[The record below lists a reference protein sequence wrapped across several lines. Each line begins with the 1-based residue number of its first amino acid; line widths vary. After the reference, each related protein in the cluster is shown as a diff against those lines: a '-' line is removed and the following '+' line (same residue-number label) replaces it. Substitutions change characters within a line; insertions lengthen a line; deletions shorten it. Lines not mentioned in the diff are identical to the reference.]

1 MGCNMCK
8 NKDKLFEDEFKYP
21 LSHSSTEK
29 NKAIPSGLEIKSDII
44 NNISS
49 SKMLKSENILN
60 NLKYN
65 YINENNII
73 TDEENKCNLN
83 KDEDMDKDI
92 NNNYNEIKENNN
104 NDNINNNDINNNI
117 NNDIINEINTDNIN
131 NKSLVIKR
139 INSDD
144 SIKSKSEKEMNN
156 NIDNKSYNS
165 NIFSF
170 NKNDYNSR
178 IINLINEMRLNPNKY
193 SEVIEDN
200 IQYIYKEVRNELN
213 KETGEIEQ
221 KEEYIF
227 QKKVKVRLYEG
238 ENAFLR
244 AADYLKSINP
254 MNELIYKEEI
264 KLDLPDNIE
273 EIKNN
278 NIIKEKIKNKKNIN
292 AFFKDNVRNPEIGLL
307 LMIIG
312 DYKNAQ
318 NKKRNALLNPE
329 YKYIAVN
336 SKFIGD
342 YFVSF
347 FTFSK

>member
-29 NKAIPSGLEIKSDII
+29 NKAIPSGSEIKSDII

-49 SKMLKSENILN
+49 SNMLKSENMLN
-60 NLKYN
+60 NIKFNYINSNNIIADEANKYN
-65 YINENNII
+65 LNKDDNMNKNNNFNNNENDINENN
-73 TDEENKCNLN
+73 
-83 KDEDMDKDI
+83 
-92 NNNYNEIKENNN
+92 NNN
-104 NDNINNNDINNNI
+104 NINNNDINTNN
-117 NNDIINEINTDNIN
+117 NN
-131 NKSLVIKR
+131 NKSLVIKK
-139 INSDD
+139 INSDG
-144 SIKSKSEKEMNN
+144 SIKSKNEKEINN
-156 NIDNKSYNS
+156 DVDNKSKNN

-178 IINLINEMRLNPNKY
+178 IINLINELRLNPTKF
-193 SEVIEDN
+193 SEIIEEN

-213 KETGEIEQ
+213 KETGEMEE
-221 KEEYIF
+221 KVEYIF

-238 ENAFLR
+238 ENSFIR
-244 AADYLKSINP
+244 AANYLKSINP

-273 EIKNN
+273 DIKNN
-278 NIIKEKIKNKKNIN
+278 NIIKEKIKSKSNIN

-312 DYKNAQ
+312 DYKNSK
-318 NKKRNALLNPE
+318 NKKRNAILNPE
-329 YKYIAVN
+329 YNYIAVN

-342 YFVSF
+342 FFVAY

>member
-29 NKAIPSGLEIKSDII
+29 NKAIPSGSEIKSDII

-49 SKMLKSENILN
+49 PNMLKSENMLN
-60 NLKYN
+60 NIKFN
-65 YINENNII
+65 YINSNNII
-73 TDEENKCNLN
+73 TDEANKYNLN
-83 KDEDMDKDI
+83 KDDNMNKNTNFNNNENDI
-92 NNNYNEIKENNN
+92 NENNN
-104 NDNINNNDINNNI
+104 NDNINNNDIN
-117 NNDIINEINTDNIN
+117 TDNNN
-131 NKSLVIKR
+131 NKSLVIKK
-139 INSDD
+139 INSDG
-144 SIKSKSEKEMNN
+144 SIKSKNEKEINN
-156 NIDNKSYNS
+156 DVDNKSKSS

-178 IINLINEMRLNPNKY
+178 IINLINELRLNPTKF
-193 SEVIEDN
+193 SEIIEEN

-213 KETGEIEQ
+213 KETGEMEE
-221 KEEYIF
+221 KVEYIF

-238 ENAFLR
+238 ENSFIR

-273 EIKNN
+273 DIKNN
-278 NIIKEKIKNKKNIN
+278 NIIKEKIKSKSNIN

-312 DYKNAQ
+312 DYKNSK
-318 NKKRNALLNPE
+318 NKKRNAILNPE
-329 YKYIAVN
+329 YNYIAVN

-342 YFVSF
+342 FFVAY

>member
-8 NKDKLFEDEFKYP
+8 NEDKLKEDEFRYP
-21 LSHSSTEK
+21 LSHTSTEK
-29 NKAIPSGLEIKSDII
+29 NNAIPSGLEIKSDAI

-60 NLKYN
+60 NIKYN
-65 YINENNII
+65 YLNSKNII
-73 TDEENKCNLN
+73 ADEENKNNLN
-83 KDEDMDKDI
+83 KDENINKDT
-92 NNNYNEIKENNN
+92 NNNYNENDINENNN
-104 NDNINNNDINNNI
+104 NDNINDNNI
-117 NNDIINEINTDNIN
+117 NNDVNPDNNN
-131 NKSLVIKR
+131 NKSLVIRR

-144 SIKSKSEKEMNN
+144 SIKSKSQKEK
-156 NIDNKSYNS
+156 NIDEDKKSNNS
-165 NIFSF
+165 NIFSI

-178 IINLINEMRLNPNKY
+178 IISLINELRLNPSKY
-193 SEVIEDN
+193 SEVIEEN
-200 IQYIYKEVRNELN
+200 IQYIYKQVRNEVN
-213 KETGEIEQ
+213 KESGEIEE
-221 KEEYIF
+221 KVEYIF

-238 ENAFLR
+238 ENSFLR
-244 AADYLKSINP
+244 AADFLKSINP

-278 NIIKEKIKNKKNIN
+278 NIIKEKIKSKNNIN
-292 AFFKDNVRNPEIGLL
+292 AFFKDNVKNPEIGLL

-318 NKKRNALLNPE
+318 NKKRNTILNPE

-342 YFVSF
+342 FFVAF

>member
-1 MGCNMCK
+1 MCK
-8 NKDKLFEDEFKYP
+8 NKDKIFEDEFKYP
-21 LSHSSTEK
+21 LSHTSTEK

-49 SKMLKSENILN
+49 SNMLKSENILN
-60 NLKYN
+60 KLKID
-65 YINENNII
+65 YINNNNII
-73 TDEENKCNLN
+73 GEEEIKSEK
-83 KDEDMDKDI
+83 KDENMNLDTNNNNNQNDI
-92 NNNYNEIKENNN
+92 NENNN
-104 NDNINNNDINNNI
+104 NDNINNNDINH
-117 NNDIINEINTDNIN
+117 EINTDNI
-131 NKSLVIKR
+131 KSLVIKR
-139 INSDD
+139 INSND
-144 SIKSKSEKEMNN
+144 SIKSKNEKEMNN
-156 NIDNKSYNS
+156 NIDNKSIHS
-165 NIFSF
+165 NFFSV

-178 IINLINEMRLNPNKY
+178 IINLINELRLNPSKY
-193 SEVIEDN
+193 SKVVEEN
-200 IQYIYKEVRNELN
+200 IQYIYKEVRNEVN
-213 KETGEIEQ
+213 KENGEIEE
-221 KEEYIF
+221 KEDYIF

-244 AADYLKSINP
+244 AANYLKSINP

-278 NIIKEKIKNKKNIN
+278 NIIKEKIKSKKNIS
-292 AFFKDNVRNPEIGLL
+292 AFFKDNVKNPEIGLL

-318 NKKRNALLNPE
+318 NKKRNTILNPE

-342 YFVSF
+342 FFVAF

>member
-29 NKAIPSGLEIKSDII
+29 NKAIPSGSEIKSDII

-49 SKMLKSENILN
+49 SNMLKSENMLN
-60 NLKYN
+60 NIKFN
-65 YINENNII
+65 YINSNNII
-73 TDEENKCNLN
+73 TDEANKYNLN
-83 KDEDMDKDI
+83 KD
-92 NNNYNEIKENNN
+92 
-104 NDNINNNDINNNI
+104 DNM
-117 NNDIINEINTDNIN
+117 
-131 NKSLVIKR
+131 NKN
-139 INSDD
+139 NSDG
-144 SIKSKSEKEMNN
+144 SIKSKNEKEINN
-156 NIDNKSYNS
+156 DVDNKSKSS

-178 IINLINEMRLNPNKY
+178 IINLINELRLNPTKF
-193 SEVIEDN
+193 SEIIEEN

-213 KETGEIEQ
+213 KETGEMEE
-221 KEEYIF
+221 KVEYIF

-238 ENAFLR
+238 ENSFIR

-273 EIKNN
+273 DIKNN
-278 NIIKEKIKNKKNIN
+278 NIIKEKIKSKSNIN

-312 DYKNAQ
+312 DYKNSK
-318 NKKRNALLNPE
+318 NKKRNAILNPE
-329 YKYIAVN
+329 YNYIAVN

-342 YFVSF
+342 FFVAY

>member
-29 NKAIPSGLEIKSDII
+29 NKAIPSGSEIKSDII

-49 SKMLKSENILN
+49 SNMLKSENMLN
-60 NLKYN
+60 NIKFN
-65 YINENNII
+65 YINSNNII
-73 TDEENKCNLN
+73 ADEANKYNLN
-83 KDEDMDKDI
+83 KDDNMNKNTNFNNNENDI
-92 NNNYNEIKENNN
+92 NENNN
-104 NDNINNNDINNNI
+104 NDNINNNDIN
-117 NNDIINEINTDNIN
+117 TDNIN
-131 NKSLVIKR
+131 NKSLVIKK
-139 INSDD
+139 INSDG
-144 SIKSKSEKEMNN
+144 SIKSKNEKEINN
-156 NIDNKSYNS
+156 DVDNKSKSS

-178 IINLINEMRLNPNKY
+178 IINLINELRLNPTKF
-193 SEVIEDN
+193 SEIIEEN

-213 KETGEIEQ
+213 KETGEMEE
-221 KEEYIF
+221 KVEYIF

-238 ENAFLR
+238 ENSFIR

-273 EIKNN
+273 DIKNN
-278 NIIKEKIKNKKNIN
+278 NIIKEKIKSKSNIN

-312 DYKNAQ
+312 DYKNSK
-318 NKKRNALLNPE
+318 NKKRNAILNPE
-329 YKYIAVN
+329 YNYIAVN

-342 YFVSF
+342 FFVAY

>member
-21 LSHSSTEK
+21 LSHTSTEK

-49 SKMLKSENILN
+49 SNMLKSENILN
-60 NLKYN
+60 KLKID
-65 YINENNII
+65 YINNNNII
-73 TDEENKCNLN
+73 GEEEIKSEN
-83 KDEDMDKDI
+83 KDENMNLDTNNNNNQNDI
-92 NNNYNEIKENNN
+92 NENNN
-104 NDNINNNDINNNI
+104 NDNIINNDINH
-117 NNDIINEINTDNIN
+117 EINTDNI
-131 NKSLVIKR
+131 KSLVIKR
-139 INSDD
+139 INSND
-144 SIKSKSEKEMNN
+144 SIKSKNEKEMNN
-156 NIDNKSYNS
+156 NIDNKSIHS
-165 NIFSF
+165 NFFSV

-178 IINLINEMRLNPNKY
+178 IINLINELRLNPSKY
-193 SEVIEDN
+193 SKVVEEN
-200 IQYIYKEVRNELN
+200 IQYIYKEVRNEVN
-213 KETGEIEQ
+213 KENGEIEE
-221 KEEYIF
+221 KEDYIF

-244 AADYLKSINP
+244 AANYLKSINP

-278 NIIKEKIKNKKNIN
+278 NIIKEKIKSKKNIS
-292 AFFKDNVRNPEIGLL
+292 AFFKDNVKNPEIGLL

-318 NKKRNALLNPE
+318 NKKRNAILNPE

-342 YFVSF
+342 FFAAY

>member
-29 NKAIPSGLEIKSDII
+29 NKAIPTGSEIKSDII
-44 NNISS
+44 KNISS
-49 SKMLKSENILN
+49 PNMLKSENMLN
-60 NLKYN
+60 NIKFN
-65 YINENNII
+65 YINSNNII
-73 TDEENKCNLN
+73 TDEANKYNLN
-83 KDEDMDKDI
+83 KDDNMNKNTNFNNNENDI
-92 NNNYNEIKENNN
+92 NENNN
-104 NDNINNNDINNNI
+104 NDNINNNDIN
-117 NNDIINEINTDNIN
+117 TDNNN

-139 INSDD
+139 INSDG
-144 SIKSKSEKEMNN
+144 SIKSKNEKEINN
-156 NIDNKSYNS
+156 DVDNKSKSS

-178 IINLINEMRLNPNKY
+178 IINLINELRLNPTKF
-193 SEVIEDN
+193 SEIIEGN

-213 KETGEIEQ
+213 KETGEIEE
-221 KEEYIF
+221 KVEYIF

-238 ENAFLR
+238 ENSFIR

-273 EIKNN
+273 DIKNN
-278 NIIKEKIKNKKNIN
+278 NIIKEKIKSKSNIN

-312 DYKNAQ
+312 DYKNSK
-318 NKKRNALLNPE
+318 NKKRNAILNPE
-329 YKYIAVN
+329 YNYIAVN

-342 YFVSF
+342 FFVAY

>member
-8 NKDKLFEDEFKYP
+8 NKDKIFEDEFKYP
-21 LSHSSTEK
+21 LSHTSTEK

-44 NNISS
+44 NNISTS
-49 SKMLKSENILN
+49 NMLKSENILN
-60 NLKYN
+60 NLKFG
-65 YINENNII
+65 YINNNNII
-73 TDEENKCNLN
+73 TEEESKNNLN
-83 KDEDMDKDI
+83 KDENMNIDTNNNNNENDI
-92 NNNYNEIKENNN
+92 NENNN
-104 NDNINNNDINNNI
+104 IDNINNNDINN
-117 NNDIINEINTDNIN
+117 DINTDNI
-131 NKSLVIKR
+131 KSLVIKR

-144 SIKSKSEKEMNN
+144 SIKSKNEKELNN
-156 NIDNKSYNS
+156 NIDNKSIHS
-165 NIFSF
+165 NFFSV

-178 IINLINEMRLNPNKY
+178 IINLINELRLNPSKY
-193 SEVIEDN
+193 SKVVEEN
-200 IQYIYKEVRNELN
+200 IQYIYKEVRNEVN
-213 KETGEIEQ
+213 KEIGEIEE

-238 ENAFLR
+238 EKAFLR
-244 AADYLKSINP
+244 VANYLKNINP

-278 NIIKEKIKNKKNIN
+278 NIIKEKIKSKKNIS
-292 AFFKDNVRNPEIGLL
+292 AFFKDNVKNPEIGLL

-318 NKKRNALLNPE
+318 NKKRNAILNPE

-342 YFVSF
+342 YFAAY

>member
-29 NKAIPSGLEIKSDII
+29 NKAIPSGSEIKSDII

-49 SKMLKSENILN
+49 SNMLKSENMLN
-60 NLKYN
+60 NIKFN
-65 YINENNII
+65 YINSNNII
-73 TDEENKCNLN
+73 TDEANKYNLN
-83 KDEDMDKDI
+83 KYDNMNKNTNFNNNENDI
-92 NNNYNEIKENNN
+92 NENNN
-104 NDNINNNDINNNI
+104 NNNINNNDIN
-117 NNDIINEINTDNIN
+117 TDNNN
-131 NKSLVIKR
+131 NKSLVIKK
-139 INSDD
+139 INSDG
-144 SIKSKSEKEMNN
+144 SIKSKNEKEINN
-156 NIDNKSYNS
+156 DVDNKSKSS

-178 IINLINEMRLNPNKY
+178 IINLINELRLNPTKF
-193 SEVIEDN
+193 SEIIEEN

-213 KETGEIEQ
+213 KETGEMEE
-221 KEEYIF
+221 KVEYIF

-238 ENAFLR
+238 ENSFIR
-244 AADYLKSINP
+244 AANYLKSINP

-273 EIKNN
+273 DIKNN
-278 NIIKEKIKNKKNIN
+278 NIIKEKIKSKSNIN

-312 DYKNAQ
+312 DYKNSK
-318 NKKRNALLNPE
+318 NKKRNAILNPE
-329 YKYIAVN
+329 YNYIAVN

-342 YFVSF
+342 FFVAY

>member
-1 MGCNMCK
+1 MGCNICK
-8 NKDKLFEDEFKYP
+8 NKDQLFEDEFKYP

-29 NKAIPSGLEIKSDII
+29 NKAIPSGLEIKPEIL

-49 SKMLKSENILN
+49 PDTLKSENLLN

-65 YINENNII
+65 YINNNNII
-73 TDEENKCNLN
+73 DEVNKLNLN
-83 KDEDMDKDI
+83 EDENINKDI
-92 NNNYNEIKENNN
+92 NNNYNKKDINENNN
-104 NDNINNNDINNNI
+104 NDNINNNDINYDI
-117 NNDIINEINTDNIN
+117 NNDINTDNIN

-139 INSDD
+139 INSND
-144 SIKSKSEKEMNN
+144 SIKSDNEKEMNN
-156 NIDNKSYNS
+156 TNIDKKSNDS

-170 NKNDYNSR
+170 NKNSYNTR
-178 IINLINEMRLNPNKY
+178 IINLINELRLNPSKY

-200 IQYIYKEVRNELN
+200 VQYIYKEVRNEVN
-213 KETGEIEQ
+213 KESGEIEE

-238 ENAFLR
+238 ENAFLK

-264 KLDLPDNIE
+264 KLELSDNIE

-278 NIIKEKIKNKKNIN
+278 NIIKEKIKSKKNIN
-292 AFFKDNVRNPEIGLL
+292 AFFKDSVRNPEIGLL

-312 DYKNAQ
+312 DYKNSQ
-318 NKKRNALLNPE
+318 NKKRNALLNPD

-342 YFVSF
+342 KFVSY

>member
-29 NKAIPSGLEIKSDII
+29 NKAIPSGSEIKSDII

-49 SKMLKSENILN
+49 SNMLKSENMLN
-60 NLKYN
+60 NIKFN
-65 YINENNII
+65 YINSNNII
-73 TDEENKCNLN
+73 TDEANKYNLN
-83 KDEDMDKDI
+83 KDDNMNKNTNFNNNENDI
-92 NNNYNEIKENNN
+92 NENNN
-104 NDNINNNDINNNI
+104 NDNINNNDIN
-117 NNDIINEINTDNIN
+117 TDNIN
-131 NKSLVIKR
+131 NKSLVIKK
-139 INSDD
+139 INSDG
-144 SIKSKSEKEMNN
+144 SIKSKNEKEINN
-156 NIDNKSYNS
+156 DVDNKSKSS

-178 IINLINEMRLNPNKY
+178 IINLINELRLNPTKF
-193 SEVIEDN
+193 SEIIEEN

-213 KETGEIEQ
+213 KETGEMEE
-221 KEEYIF
+221 KVEYIF

-238 ENAFLR
+238 ENSFIR

-273 EIKNN
+273 DIKNN
-278 NIIKEKIKNKKNIN
+278 NIIKEKIKSKSNIN

-312 DYKNAQ
+312 DYKNSK
-318 NKKRNALLNPE
+318 NKKRNAILNPE
-329 YKYIAVN
+329 YNYIAVN

-342 YFVSF
+342 FFVAY

>member
-21 LSHSSTEK
+21 LSHTSTEK

-49 SKMLKSENILN
+49 SNMLKSENILN
-60 NLKYN
+60 NLKFG
-65 YINENNII
+65 YINNNNII
-73 TDEENKCNLN
+73 TEEESKNNLN
-83 KDEDMDKDI
+83 KDENMNIDTNNNNNENDI
-92 NNNYNEIKENNN
+92 NENNN
-104 NDNINNNDINNNI
+104 IDNINNNDINN
-117 NNDIINEINTDNIN
+117 DINTDNI
-131 NKSLVIKR
+131 KSLVIKR

-144 SIKSKSEKEMNN
+144 SIKSKNEKEMNN
-156 NIDNKSYNS
+156 NIDNKSIHS
-165 NIFSF
+165 NIFSA

-178 IINLINEMRLNPNKY
+178 IINLINELRLNPSKY
-193 SEVIEDN
+193 SKVVEEN
-200 IQYIYKEVRNELN
+200 IQYIYKEVRNEVN
-213 KETGEIEQ
+213 KENGEIEE

-238 ENAFLR
+238 ENSFLR
-244 AADYLKSINP
+244 AADFLKSINP

-278 NIIKEKIKNKKNIN
+278 NIIKEKIKSKKNIS
-292 AFFKDNVRNPEIGLL
+292 AFFKDNVKNPEIGLL

-318 NKKRNALLNPE
+318 NKKRNTILNPE

-342 YFVSF
+342 FFVAF